1 MFTTAEIKNHYL
13 ATDNHLAAV
22 TGLMAYQ
29 GLHWFD
35 ACSTVNSWRIE
46 KRDYVKSLEES
57 KRIASLAI
65 RAAKNRKSW
74 GDYATNRFIKKSNI
88 PARVMTAAY
97 RLEWTKQQAE
107 RMV

>member
-1 MFTTAEIKNHYL
+1 MFTTTEIKNHYL
-13 ATDNHLAAV
+13 AADNHLAAV

-35 ACSTVNSWRIE
+35 ACSTVNGWRIE
-46 KRDYVKSLEES
+46 KRDYIKSLEES
-57 KRIASLAI
+57 KKLAALAI
-65 RAAKNRKSW
+65 RAAKNRKRW
-74 GDYATNRFIKKSNI
+74 GDYATNRFIKKNHI

-97 RLEWTKQQAE
+97 RLEYLKQSAE